1 MERITVIHLL
11 LLLYLYLSNC
21 THKKK
26 GGYKDNDNENSNESN
41 PKKEIR
47 DKRHTVHR
55 QQDDQRQK
63 KQIRT
68 QTQPGHNPY
77 IQKTQKEARSNP
89 SLLTTSHPSFKPI
102 LFLRNNRCRLRL
114 SRGRKLAPG
123 SDPGPVAP
131 KDDGDGHEDEGDAAE
146 EGAGPVDA
154 QGVEHVRREEGEDGA
169 EEGAQEGVCGYGG
182 GGAGKKKERRIG

>member
-1 MERITVIHLL
+1 MGLI
-11 LLLYLYLSNC
+11 
-21 THKKK
+21 
-26 GGYKDNDNENSNESN
+26 
-41 PKKEIR
+41 PKKRQETR

-55 QQDDQRQK
+55 QRDDQRQK
-63 KQIRT
+63 KKKKKQGPRT
-68 QTQPGHNPY
+68 QPSHNIY
-77 IQKTQKEARSNP
+77 REKTQKEARSDP

-102 LFLRNNRCRLRL
+102 LFLRNNRRRLRL

-154 QGVEHVRREEGEDGA
+154 QRVEHIRREEGKDGA
-169 EEGAQEGVCGYGG
+169 GEGAQEGVCGYGG
-182 GGAGKKKERRIG
+182 GGAGKEKERMG